1 VVHRSARQRTH
12 NRPLFRTSA
21 VGALEFGPRTARL
34 GFSARL
40 VLYDHSRGRGLHL
53 AVSKKGP
60 NPYHNRTWGHLAAG
74 VWSLGGS
81 VVPGGRACGQ
91 AAHKWSAKR
100 VHSRGPPAV
109 GNRPAFG
116 QRCPNKWLRE
126 KVAKNTQGAGKSCE
140 NPPLGAGKSCE
151 NPPLGAGKS
160 CENPPLGVGKSC
172 ENPPLGAGKKLRKSP
187 SRGGKKFLMV

>member
-53 AVSKKGP
+53 AVSKKG
-60 NPYHNRTWGHLAAG
+60 RTPIKTCTSGHLAAG

-126 KVAKNTQGAGKSCE
+126 KSCE
-140 NPPLGAGKSCE
+140 KHSRG
-151 NPPLGAGKS
+151 
-160 CENPPLGVGKSC
+160 
-172 ENPPLGAGKKLRKSP
+172 GKKLRKST
-187 SRGGKKFLMV
+187 SRGGKKLRKSTSRGGKKLRKSTSRGWKKVAKIPL